1 MKNTFCF
8 LLAILISAAGFCQ
21 SPKANTD
28 SVRYLALGDSY
39 TVGRFVPTAQSFPY
53 QLTAS
58 LCAKSINAATPVVV
72 AQNGWRTDELLKG
85 IGEPAQRGTFD
96 LVTLLIGVNNQYQQ
110 KSHDTYQT
118 EFAQILN
125 AAIIMAKGNPAHV
138 FVLSIPDWGSTPFAN
153 GRNLDKI
160 AAEIDEYNL
169 INKAIADA
177 AKVHYINLTGLSRTD
192 GTNPD
197 LVTTDRLHPSAKMY
211 SWWIDKIAKEVRKEF
226 KK

>member
-1 MKNTFCF
+1 MAIV
-8 LLAILISAAGFCQ
+8 LAGTGFCQ
-21 SPKANTD
+21 SPKSTTATAD
-28 SVRYLALGDSY
+28 SLRYLALGDSY

-58 LCAKSINAATPVVV
+58 LKNKGVNVALPKVL

-85 IGEPAQRGTFD
+85 IGEPAKNGTFD
-96 LVTLLIGVNNQYQQ
+96 FVTLLIGVNNQYQQ
-110 KSHDTYQT
+110 KDHDTYQT

-125 AAIIMAKGNPAHV
+125 AAIIMAKGNPKHV

-160 AAEIDEYNL
+160 TAEIDEYNL
-169 INKAIADA
+169 INKEVADA
-177 AKVHYINLTGLSRTD
+177 AKVHYIYITGISRTD
-192 GTNPD
+192 GTNAD

-211 SWWIDKIAKEVRKEF
+211 SWWVNKIAKEVGKEI
-226 KK
+226 KR